1 MEFFDSHCHLQ
12 ASQFEADREVVIA
25 RASEQGVRMLT
36 IGTDAASSRAG
47 VLLSQQ
53 HAGVYA
59 CVGIHPTA
67 THHATDADYQTL
79 RELIAGENVLAI
91 GETGLDFY
99 HRDASPREVQE
110 EHFRRHIE
118 LAQRAGL
125 PLVLHARESARETL
139 DIVEPF
145 LRAGGKAVWHC
156 FSAAKKLLPEMI
168 DRVKE
173 LNLYVGI
180 SGMIT
185 FEDQKSLQEAVKL
198 IPDKHLLLDTDA
210 PYLIPRPR
218 EVERNEPAQAVR
230 IAQKLAQLRGVRLE
244 DIARITTRNACDL
257 LNLPAPEELRESKL
271 AYPIRNSLYL
281 NLTAQCNNNCVFC
294 GRNQGYVVKGHDLAL
309 DHDPD
314 AAEMIAAMG
323 DVSAYDEIVFCGYGE
338 PTMRLEVLKEV
349 ARYLKGKGQRVRLN
363 TNGLADLQYGR
374 SVAPELV
381 GLVDT
386 VSISLNSADPA
397 QYDALCRSRYGEAAF
412 PAMLDFARSCLRA
425 GLRTTL
431 TVVAM
436 PQIDVE
442 AARAVAQEVG
452 AEFRVRSFV
461 DAG

>member
-12 ASQFEADREVVIA
+12 AAQFDPDREAVIA
-25 RASEQGVRMLT
+25 RALAQQVRMLT
-36 IGTDAASSRAG
+36 IGTDAASSRSG
-47 VLLSQQ
+47 VQLARKHS
-53 HAGVYA
+53 GVYA
-59 CVGIHPTA
+59 CVGIHPTETSRA
-67 THHATDADYQTL
+67 TEDDYRVL
-79 RELIAGENVLAI
+79 RELIAGDNVLAI

-99 HRDASPREVQE
+99 HHSSPRAVQE
-110 EHFRRHIE
+110 EHFRRHIA
-118 LAQRAGL
+118 LAQETGL
-125 PLVLHARESARETL
+125 PLVLHARDSVCETL
-139 DIVEPF
+139 EIVEPF

-156 FSAAKKLLPEMI
+156 FSASKKLLPQMVE
-168 DRVKE
+168 RVKD

-185 FEDQKSLQEAVKL
+185 FEDQKSLQEAVTR
-198 IPDKHLLLDTDA
+198 IPDKHLLLDSDS

-218 EVERNEPAQAVR
+218 ELDRNEPAQAVR
-230 IAQKLAQLRGVRLE
+230 IARKLAELRGVRLE
-244 DIARITTRNACDL
+244 DIARITTRNACDFL
-257 LNLPAPEELRESKL
+257 GLPAPEEMRESKL

-294 GRNQGYVVKGHDLAL
+294 GRNRGYVVKGHDLAL

-323 DVSAYDEIVFCGYGE
+323 DVSAYDEVVFCGYGE

-349 ARYLKGKGQRVRLN
+349 ARYLKGRGQKVRLN

-374 SVAPELV
+374 EVAPELV
-381 GLVDT
+381 GLIDA
-386 VSISLNSADPA
+386 VSISLNTADPA
-397 QYDALCRSRYGEAAF
+397 QYDALCRSRYGARAY
-412 PAMLDFARSCLRA
+412 PAMLAFARSCLKA
-425 GLRTTL
+425 GLRTVL

-436 PQIDVE
+436 PDIDVE
-442 AARAVAQEVG
+442 AARKVALEVG